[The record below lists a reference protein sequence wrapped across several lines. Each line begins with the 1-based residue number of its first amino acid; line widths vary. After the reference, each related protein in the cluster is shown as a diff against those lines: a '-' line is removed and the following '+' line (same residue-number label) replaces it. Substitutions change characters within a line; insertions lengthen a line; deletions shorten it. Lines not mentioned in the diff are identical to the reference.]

1 MKVFLKM
8 KFLSF
13 FVMFFLVF
21 NIVSL
26 ILTNIKY
33 NEFSNSSITEQ
44 FFSVRNFSSD
54 IVEKLFLQKMQ
65 GNKQQKKTNETKEKD
80 NKENTFL
87 LTDKIVT
94 MLSSVNIIS
103 DIFSSTNMFCTQ
115 IYLDKEI
122 NYPLK
127 IPFWELIF
135 LLLILK
141 MLFCVLP
148 RSISI
153 NYNKKNIERACI
165 V

>member
-1 MKVFLKM
+1 MKVSFKI
-8 KFLSF
+8 KFLSL
-13 FVMFFLVF
+13 FVMFFLMF
-21 NIVSL
+21 NIISL

-33 NEFSNSSITEQ
+33 NNISCLSITEQ
-44 FFSVRNFSSD
+44 FFSVRSFSSD
-54 IVEKLFLQKMQ
+54 IIEKLFLQKMQ
-65 GNKQQKKTNETKEKD
+65 GNKTHKKNDKSKQKNNE
-80 NKENTFL
+80 ENFFL

-94 MLSSVNIIS
+94 TLSTINTIS
-103 DIFSSTNMFCTQ
+103 DIYPNLNNIC
-115 IYLDKEI
+115 IKICLDKEI

-127 IPFWELIF
+127 IPFWQLIF

-153 NYNKKNIERACI
+153 NYINKNIEGACI